1 MPYVLVFLRGGAN
14 IEAGELH
21 AEAHTAFI
29 DSLIRQ
35 NLVLLGGAFAEPVG
49 DVHAAYLLRCSGAE
63 EARAIAA
70 QDPFV
75 VHDALRPDCVE
86 WALVGINPRAID
98 AAAVVTPDDV

>member
-1 MPYVLVFLRGGAN
+1 MPYVLVFLRAGAN
-14 IEAGELH
+14 VEADELH
-21 AEAHTAFI
+21 ARAHTAFI

-49 DVHAAYLLRCSGAE
+49 DVQAAYLLRCSNAE

-75 VHDALRPDCVE
+75 VHDVLRPDCIE
-86 WALVGINPRAID
+86 WALVGINPHAID
-98 AAAVVTPDDV
+98 PATVVTPDDV